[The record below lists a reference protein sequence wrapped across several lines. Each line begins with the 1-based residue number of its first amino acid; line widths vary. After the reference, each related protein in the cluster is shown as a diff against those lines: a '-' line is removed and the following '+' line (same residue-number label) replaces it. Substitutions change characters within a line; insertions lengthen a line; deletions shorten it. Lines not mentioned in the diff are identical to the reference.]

1 MVGDGG
7 NDYGKT
13 NRMRQHPLIAL
24 GHQTI
29 KITWF
34 LMIFHEKCFDPTC
47 FFPWELLGCP
57 MGGVGNHEGNCMGT
71 HGIQWNLMDS

>member
-1 MVGDGG
+1 MVGVGG

-13 NRMRQHPLIAL
+13 IRMRPNALIAL

-34 LMIFHEKCFDPTC
+34 LMIFHGKCFDPT
-47 FFPWELLGCP
+47 FFS
-57 MGGVGNHEGNCMGT
+57 MGTAWLSNGVGWGT
-71 HGIQWNLMDS
+71 MKEIAWEPMVSNGI

>member
-47 FFPWELLGCP
+47 FFS
-57 MGGVGNHEGNCMGT
+57 MGAAWLSNGVGW
-71 HGIQWNLMDS
+71 GIMKAIAWEPMVSSGI